1 MKAAA
6 AVAAMS
12 TQYPAPL
19 RTKSTISRLVGSS
32 STTRILESGI
42 GDAPRSAA
50 SAAICRTVYAPLRA
64 RMRMKMPGR
73 MGESD
78 PALPYEKMT
87 LQYDEC
93 TRAEENKSI
102 EVKEYLRE
110 IKNMDAA
117 ECSTPSLTPRV
128 RMRAMPA

>member
-1 MKAAA
+1 
-6 AVAAMS
+6 
-12 TQYPAPL
+12 
-19 RTKSTISRLVGSS
+19 
-32 STTRILESGI
+32 
-42 GDAPRSAA
+42 
-50 SAAICRTVYAPLRA
+50 
-64 RMRMKMPGR
+64 MKMPGR